1 MVFQKIYSILI
12 QIIRKIIIISS
23 YLITG
28 QFYEAKLEL
37 KRWNSYKRINQFD
50 DESFNIITEESSE
63 DDSNK
68 IFTDDEIHEIVDRN
82 NFLD

>member
-1 MVFQKIYSILI
+1 MVFQILT
-12 QIIRKIIIISS
+12 QLLRKIILISS

-50 DESFNIITEESSE
+50 DESFNIITEKSCE